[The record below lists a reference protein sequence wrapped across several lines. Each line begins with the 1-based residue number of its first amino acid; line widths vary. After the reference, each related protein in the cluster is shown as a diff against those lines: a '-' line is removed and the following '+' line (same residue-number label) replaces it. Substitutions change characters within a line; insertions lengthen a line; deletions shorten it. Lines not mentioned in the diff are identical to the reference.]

1 MENVEQN
8 IEEYNNLGSIESS
21 AVTEG
26 SYKIPLLKLTPG
38 KYKNRGHTRNR
49 STMNMES
56 FNKEKLENF
65 QSPDSKGVVPE
76 LKIPKI
82 SLPISVGTPQKGWR
96 TSRNISH
103 KKSLSVNYENVDLS
117 SEIKNEA
124 IVDNLY
130 GTNHSDQI
138 DKLMEDNSLSQKRKE
153 DILFGMLDNM
163 NLETDEDEYA
173 ELNADND
180 SDKSGN
186 WFSS

>member
-1 MENVEQN
+1 
-8 IEEYNNLGSIESS
+8 
-21 AVTEG
+21 
-26 SYKIPLLKLTPG
+26 
-38 KYKNRGHTRNR
+38 
-49 STMNMES
+49 
-56 FNKEKLENF
+56 
-65 QSPDSKGVVPE
+65 
-76 LKIPKI
+76 
-82 SLPISVGTPQKGWR
+82 
-96 TSRNISH
+96 
-103 KKSLSVNYENVDLS
+103 VNYENVDLS

-186 WFSS
+186 